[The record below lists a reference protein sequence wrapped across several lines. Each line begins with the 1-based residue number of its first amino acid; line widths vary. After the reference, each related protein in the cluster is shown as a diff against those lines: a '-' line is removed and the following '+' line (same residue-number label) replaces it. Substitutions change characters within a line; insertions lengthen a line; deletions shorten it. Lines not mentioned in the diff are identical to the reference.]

1 MKVEA
6 FKKDAE
12 SSVLNERNVLEE
24 LEINSKKWGNY

>member
-6 FKKDAE
+6 FKKKAE

-24 LEINSKKWGNY
+24 LEINSKK